1 MFASWQSKRWLNSTS
16 LQQRVS
22 YHVEKHVRLPPMI
35 AGISLIM
42 NLAAS
47 LGTKDPGGK
56 NLGGNLLLNG
66 TQGVLCTVAI
76 LQERPR

>member
-1 MFASWQSKRWLNSTS
+1 
-16 LQQRVS
+16 
-22 YHVEKHVRLPPMI
+22 MI

-66 TQGVLCTVAI
+66 TQGVLHRCDPSGKTTMTSFTDTGQKQ
-76 LQERPR
+76 QEHTDGCFAGCPVMNGPDN

>member
-1 MFASWQSKRWLNSTS
+1 
-16 LQQRVS
+16 
-22 YHVEKHVRLPPMI
+22 MI